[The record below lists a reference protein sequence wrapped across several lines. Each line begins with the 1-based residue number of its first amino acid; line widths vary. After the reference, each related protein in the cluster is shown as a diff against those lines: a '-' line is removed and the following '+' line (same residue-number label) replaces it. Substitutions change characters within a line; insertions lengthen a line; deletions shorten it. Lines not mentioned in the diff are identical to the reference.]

1 MNKTKNQVLPT
12 IQKKDERQKRDEGR
26 KTGAQMLAEYKI
38 KQHTGH
44 TRQESKQLEL
54 RRLLAARSAHLPG
67 YSWCQ
72 DWVQW
77 MRNNHPLLALCC
89 KYKENPVGIGNRI
102 VILLG
107 SISFG
112 LAATNFIY
120 LFYQIYED
128 ANGIVFT
135 IKTGEDMGSPTY
147 FSLTYEMVMV
157 WTLGSCL
164 HSLLDLCVWHLTACA
179 CCMPGACLS
188 CLGFLRT
195 LGPLLT
201 IALSATFVVSGV
213 VSVVIRANYDA
224 GEGDGTSLNGL
235 AGLKVEVESLSFL
248 MGYFVELSLVYFLY
262 YPIMATVFFSG
273 AIWSIFP
280 CIGGRPKEIERQ
292 LNEKKK
298 MEEMKDVFDDTPVV

>member
-12 IQKKDERQKRDEGR
+12 TQKKEEGR
-26 KTGAQMLAEYKI
+26 KTGAEMLAEYKL

-44 TRQESKQLEL
+44 TRRESKEIEL

-89 KYKENPVGIGNRI
+89 RYKENPVGIGNRI

-120 LFYQIYED
+120 LFYQLYDD
-128 ANGIVFT
+128 ANGIIFT
-135 IKTGEDMGSPTY
+135 IQTGDDMGSPTY

-164 HSLLDLCVWHLTACA
+164 HSILDLCIWHLTACA

-188 CLGFLRT
+188 CLGCLRT
-195 LGPLLT
+195 LGPLVT
-201 IALSATFVVSGV
+201 IVISATFVISGI
-213 VSVVIRANYDA
+213 VSVIMRANYDA
-224 GEGDGTSLNGL
+224 GQGDGTLNGL
-235 AGLKVEVESLSFL
+235 TGFKVEVQSLSFL
-248 MGYFVELSLVYFLY
+248 MGYFVELGLVYFLY

-273 AIWSIFP
+273 AIRTFFP

-292 LNEKKK
+292 MNEKKK
-298 MEEMKDVFDDTPVV
+298 LAEIHDAFDENPVV